1 MLFFRLLELAV
12 DADAATY
19 ENIKKN
25 LRMRDEREREKR
37 RQVAAPGGQPRAPR
51 RDAGHRPWRRDGMEP
66 QPSPSRLTSMKP
78 TQSAPVLIL
87 LIALAGC
94 GDPGASNSSEASNIP
109 SWQAPDAYEFTLDSS
124 CGERSLIGKF
134 RVVVE
139 NGSVVEA
146 EGLDESGRALFEH
159 GAEDDVPTLSKLLDQ
174 AATAEEEGADVVE
187 VEATDEG
194 RPTAIDIDWDSNAI
208 DDEACY
214 RITAYSTMS

>member
-1 MLFFRLLELAV
+1 
-12 DADAATY
+12 
-19 ENIKKN
+19 
-25 LRMRDEREREKR
+25 
-37 RQVAAPGGQPRAPR
+37 
-51 RDAGHRPWRRDGMEP
+51 
-66 QPSPSRLTSMKP
+66 MKP
-78 TQSAPVLIL
+78 TQSAAVLIL

-94 GDPGASNSSEASNIP
+94 GSPRASNVP
-109 SWQAPDAYEFTLDSS
+109 SWQAPDGYEFTLDSS

-139 NGSVVEA
+139 NGSVAEA

-159 GAEDDVPTLSKLLDQ
+159 GFGDDVPTLSELLDQ

-194 RPTAIDIDWDSNAI
+194 RPTAIDIDWDSNAT

-214 RITAYSTMS
+214 RITAYGTTD

>member
-1 MLFFRLLELAV
+1 
-12 DADAATY
+12 
-19 ENIKKN
+19 
-25 LRMRDEREREKR
+25 
-37 RQVAAPGGQPRAPR
+37 
-51 RDAGHRPWRRDGMEP
+51 
-66 QPSPSRLTSMKP
+66 MKP

-109 SWQAPDAYEFTLDSS
+109 SWQAPDAYEFALDSS

-146 EGLDESGRALFEH
+146 DGLDESGRALFEH

-194 RPTAIDIDWDSNAI
+194 RPTAIDIDWDSNAD

>member
-1 MLFFRLLELAV
+1 
-12 DADAATY
+12 
-19 ENIKKN
+19 
-25 LRMRDEREREKR
+25 
-37 RQVAAPGGQPRAPR
+37 
-51 RDAGHRPWRRDGMEP
+51 
-66 QPSPSRLTSMKP
+66 MKP

-159 GAEDDVPTLSKLLDQ
+159 GAEDDVPTLSKLPRRKREPTSSRSKRPMRGVLRRSTSTGTPTRSTTKR
-174 AATAEEEGADVVE
+174 ATESL
-187 VEATDEG
+187 
-194 RPTAIDIDWDSNAI
+194 PTAPRAESTGDYMLWPLDS
-208 DDEACY
+208 
-214 RITAYSTMS
+214 SG